1 MKKIVMLIDDEV
13 DFCYFLKKN
22 LELTGEFEVVTS
34 YDGEDGIRKIKLH
47 RPDVILLDIMMPGL
61 SGPDVAAELKND
73 ESTRNIPVVFSTAII
88 QEQEVK
94 QSQNVIG
101 GWHYIAKPIE
111 MDKLL
116 ALLRQLT
123 KERA

>member
-1 MKKIVMLIDDEV
+1 MKKTVMLIDDEV

-88 QEQEVK
+88 QEQEAK
-94 QSQNVIG
+94 QSKNVIG

-116 ALLRQLT
+116 VLLRQLT
-123 KERA
+123 TQ

>member
-1 MKKIVMLIDDEV
+1 MKKTVMLIDDEV

-22 LELTGEFEVVTS
+22 LELTGEFAVETS
-34 YDGEDGIRKIKLH
+34 NDGEDGIRKIKLH
-47 RPDVILLDIMMPGL
+47 HPDVILLDIMMPGL

-88 QEQEVK
+88 QEQEINQK
-94 QSQNVIG
+94 KNVIG

-116 ALLRQLT
+116 VLLRQLT
-123 KERA
+123 K

>member
-1 MKKIVMLIDDEV
+1 MKKNVMLIDDEV

-22 LELTGEFEVVTS
+22 LELTGEFEVETS
-34 YDGEDGIRKIKLH
+34 YNGEDGIRKIKLH

-101 GWHYIAKPIE
+101 GWYYIAKPIE

-116 ALLRQLT
+116 ALLRRLT
-123 KERA
+123 TQ

>member
-1 MKKIVMLIDDEV
+1 MKKNVMLIDDEV

-22 LELTGEFEVVTS
+22 LELTGEFEVETS
-34 YDGEDGIRKIKLH
+34 YNGEDGIRKIKLH

-101 GWHYIAKPIE
+101 GWYYIAKPIE

-123 KERA
+123 K